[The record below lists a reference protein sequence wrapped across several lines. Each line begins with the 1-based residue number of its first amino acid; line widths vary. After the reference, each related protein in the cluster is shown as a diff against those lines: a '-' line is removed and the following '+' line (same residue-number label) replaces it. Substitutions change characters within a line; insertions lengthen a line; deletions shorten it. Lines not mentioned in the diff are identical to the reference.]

1 MPDPR
6 DGEGRGGSCCTRG
19 AAPAR
24 QTRQLLPL
32 RILSLLRH
40 PQAMPP
46 PTHLLQLSLEDNE
59 SIKHETLLGIFP
71 TSGPGGKQSTGY
83 KKAGSTLGIL
93 MHSKTNCSK
102 TSLFLSPNERYTH
115 SVFLRN
121 NQVQSR
127 NEEALLSSAGEATGC
142 PSRGA
147 STRPVPITLQRT
159 SPPNRPG
166 PGSLTRCT
174 NHRASRRGKTP
185 FTMDLLGRTSASSRL
200 AAPADLLQLHIKCVS
215 ASGPLDWL

>member
-1 MPDPR
+1 MLETSGVGGKGWSGLRGGCGPTCGTTGPGQRWATRDPR

-19 AAPAR
+19 AEPVR

-40 PQAMPP
+40 PQAVPP

-59 SIKHETLLGIFP
+59 SIKQETLLGIFP

-102 TSLFLSPNERYTH
+102 TSLFLSPNERYTR

-147 STRPVPITLQRT
+147 RP
-159 SPPNRPG
+159 PG
-166 PGSLTRCT
+166 L
-174 NHRASRRGKTP
+174 SR
-185 FTMDLLGRTSASSRL
+185 
-200 AAPADLLQLHIKCVS
+200 
-215 ASGPLDWL
+215 